1 MSNATPCTQPLAS
14 NDTGRTRPIYFTTK
28 QGAES
33 HARRQARAD
42 SPTATIT
49 GVPFVRNLFRAVEGG
64 RAWEVKMAQ
73 FGDFEV
79 REVTEHEIVRRQ
91 QAGMRADVVRLLEQ
105 AVEYEAKA
113 AATKPGFE
121 SLRQQRL
128 RYAREARD
136 EARQIELQLTI
147 SGVRPTAALVSDI
160 EPLFSGERDAREAG
174 SL

>member
-1 MSNATPCTQPLAS
+1 
-14 NDTGRTRPIYFTTK
+14 
-28 QGAES
+28 
-33 HARRQARAD
+33 
-42 SPTATIT
+42 
-49 GVPFVRNLFRAVEGG
+49 VRNLFRAVEGG

-174 SL
+174 RCDPRSPRGRPAERSAALPRRHRPSELPLHADPGHKAA